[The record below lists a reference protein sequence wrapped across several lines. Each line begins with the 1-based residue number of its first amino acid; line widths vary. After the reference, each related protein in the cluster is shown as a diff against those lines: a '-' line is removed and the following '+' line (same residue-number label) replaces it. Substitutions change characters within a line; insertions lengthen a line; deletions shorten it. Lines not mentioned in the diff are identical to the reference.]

1 MSNTM
6 SKHEVEFYNALE
18 DIFIGEE
25 IEGRSG
31 YVNLMKIKSAYYR
44 NVVKSQ
50 LQELI
55 DSELTTK
62 DIEDFREE
70 LFEKLYTFFK
80 RYFRKRVQSI
90 YTYNARGAR
99 ECMNGFMTL
108 KKTSSFSGRL
118 ICYIMSKQKKLQ
130 KC

>member
-44 NVVKSQ
+44 NAVKSQ

-55 DSELTTK
+55 DSELTAK

-70 LFEKLYTFFK
+70 LFENFTHSLSGI
-80 RYFRKRVQSI
+80 FRKRVQSI
-90 YTYNARGAR
+90 TLTRRGAR
-99 ECMNGFMTL
+99 ECMNGL
-108 KKTSSFSGRL
+108 
-118 ICYIMSKQKKLQ
+118 
-130 KC
+130 